1 MNNILPGSILLFHI
15 LFGSVVY
22 ASESNSIKT
31 FNSSD
36 YSNIIKSREKTPFIM
51 LFWSIECSPCLK
63 EMHNISKLSKKERD
77 QFIFIATDGHE
88 MKQEISN
95 VLSTL
100 DLEKENNWVFN
111 SNSSEAIIST
121 IDKRWYGET
130 PRSYYFDKNKKR
142 SQLKNE

>member
-1 MNNILPGSILLFHI
+1 MKNILSSSALILYL
-15 LFGSVVY
+15 LFGSGAY
-22 ASESNSIKT
+22 ASEPNNIKT

-36 YSNIIKSREKTPFIM
+36 YSNIINNRDNTPFIM

-63 EMHNISKLSKKERD
+63 EMDNISKLSKKERD

-88 MKQEISN
+88 MKQEINN

-111 SNSSEAIIST
+111 SASSDAIIST
-121 IDKRWYGET
+121 IDSRWYGET

-142 SQLKNE
+142 SQLTNK